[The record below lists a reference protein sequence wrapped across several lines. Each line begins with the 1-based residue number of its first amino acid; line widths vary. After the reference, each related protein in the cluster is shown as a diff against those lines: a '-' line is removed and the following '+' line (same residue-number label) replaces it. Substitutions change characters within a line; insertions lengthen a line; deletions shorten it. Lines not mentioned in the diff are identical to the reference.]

1 VSTGWAEAAIIDKD
15 YAIVLPLESYNA
27 GEYEVRTASDYR
39 LVPDEKAI
47 FRQKRNIIMTVM
59 KGMGTFLK

>member
-15 YAIVLPLESYNA
+15 YIIVLPIESYNA
-27 GEYEVRTASDYR
+27 GEYEVRTSRDYR

-47 FRQKRNIIMTVM
+47 FRQKRDIIMAVM
-59 KGMGTFLK
+59 KGMGAFLK